1 MPAFRHRLR
10 VRYHECDAQ
19 ARVFN
24 AHYFAYFDI
33 AVGELWREALGSY
46 AELTDRGF
54 DCVVAE
60 ASARFRRPAGFDE
73 WLDIDLEIASLQGS
87 DLITSC
93 TVLREEAVV
102 VEGRLHHVFVSTDT
116 MRRADP
122 PDEVTARLKPWMVA
136 RDAPP
141 DPGT

>member
-33 AVGELWREALGSY
+33 AVTELWREAFGSY
-46 AELTDRGF
+46 DTLVERGY
-54 DCVVAE
+54 DVVVAE

-73 WLDIDLEIASLQGS
+73 WLDIALEIASLEGS
-87 DLITSC
+87 DLITNA
-93 TVLREEAVV
+93 TVLREETVI

-122 PDEVTARLKPWMVA
+122 PGEVTARLKPWMA